1 MKKLLSAVLWAAAPV
16 LLLTACGPLY
26 EYESANKRPGAP
38 FIDAIVVSTK
48 NDTLRC
54 VKIFFHD
61 TNTMNVSFNMER
73 AGPNSTEYH
82 AFNRSMGISG
92 SLDSLMDTD
101 IFGTTTFRN
110 YYDRYLYRM
119 VAKSELD
126 SVSDYSAPDS
136 LFFIES
142 QPMIDS
148 VYIDSIHP
156 VILFSVPGDQSFK
169 DIKVEMVWNDSVLV
183 SDTVYQQ
190 EVGDIIK
197 RSYIFETINIDSVR
211 DAAQSIADRTF
222 GIRVTAWLMVN
233 QGSTGWGI
241 AVAKLVVPE

>member
-1 MKKLLSAVLWAAAPV
+1 MKTPRSAVPWAAAAA
-16 LLLTACGPLY
+16 LLFFACGSLF
-26 EYESANKRPGAP
+26 EYESANKPPGAP
-38 FIDAIVVSTK
+38 FIDSIVVSTK
-48 NDTLRC
+48 NDTLPC

-61 TNTMNVSFNMER
+61 TNTMQVSFNMER
-73 AGPNSTEYH
+73 AGPNSTKYD
-82 AFNRSMGISG
+82 AFNRSMGIPG
-92 SLDSLMDTD
+92 SLDSLIDTD

-119 VAKSELD
+119 VAKSNLD

-156 VILFSVPGDQSFK
+156 VVLFSVPGDQSFK

-183 SDTVYQQ
+183 ADTVYRG
-190 EVGDIIK
+190 EPRDIIK
-197 RSYIFETINIDSVR
+197 RPYLFETINVDSVR
-211 DAAQSIADRTF
+211 GAAQSIADRTF
-222 GIRVTAWLMVN
+222 GIRVTAWLMVT